1 MPLVDMKD
9 MLAHAYANGY
19 AVGAFDLA
27 ELDFLPAVLA
37 AAESARAPVILR
49 VAKPRSQDAV
59 FAWAMA
65 AVEAA
70 GARATVPVA
79 IQFGGGTDADSV
91 RHGVCLGANGVVASA
106 LRESLFRHIDRTRAI
121 VDTAHACGVPVEGEL
136 AYVSDTDAGD
146 AHASRTIQYA
156 TVAEARGFVERT
168 QVDFLVVS
176 AAMVRGRGKSRLDWG
191 RLKELNAALGMPL
204 VIAGEMGL
212 ADEHYRR
219 LIMQG
224 AAKISCSVVPDA
236 LAGERLRANVR
247 RDRHAPY
254 SALKEGLHEMIV
266 AQIEP
271 RLRAW
276 GSAGR
281 AAEVLDRCRPWTNIL
296 HVVVYDTPRLD
307 AQALRALM
315 TEGQR
320 LLSGIPGVRS
330 VHAGSVADEGGRY
343 RHCLLTRLASVAA
356 ADAFRRHPAYTGF
369 MDRRLAPVIS
379 DRIEGDYHMI
389 DTIPEIAPRAS
400 SSAPLCDLVRPSRD
414 GAGHG
419 QGLDGSGVS
428 PTGINRGKCS

>member
-9 MLAHAYANGY
+9 MLAHAYENGY

-27 ELDFLPAVLA
+27 ELDFLPAVLT

-49 VAKPRSQDAV
+49 VAKPRSQDSV

-70 GARATVPVA
+70 GARAAVPVA
-79 IQFGGGTDADSV
+79 IQCGEGADADSV
-91 RHGVCLGANGVVASA
+91 LHGVRLGANGVVASV
-106 LRESLFRHIDRTRAI
+106 LQESLFRHIDRTRAI
-121 VDTAHACGVPVEGEL
+121 VDAAHACGVPVEGEL
-136 AYVSDTDAGD
+136 AYVPDTDARDG
-146 AHASRTIQYA
+146 HASRTIQYA

-168 QVDFLVVS
+168 KVDFLVVS
-176 AAMVRGRGKSRLDWG
+176 VAMVRGRGKSRFDWG
-191 RLKELNAALGMPL
+191 RLKEINAALGIPL
-204 VIAGEMGL
+204 VMAGEMGL

-219 LIMQG
+219 LIMLG
-224 AAKISCSVVPDA
+224 VAKISCSVVPDA
-236 LAGERLRANVR
+236 LAGERLRANAR

-254 SALKEGLHEMIV
+254 SALKEGLHEMIA

-271 RLRAW
+271 RMRAW

-296 HVVVYDTPRLD
+296 HIVVYDTPRLD

-330 VHAGSVADEGGRY
+330 VQAGSVADEGGRY

-356 ADAFRRHPAYTGF
+356 ADAFRRHPAYAGF
-369 MDRRLAPVIS
+369 MDRRLAPVAS
-379 DRIEGDYHMI
+379 DRIEGDYHV
-389 DTIPEIAPRAS
+389 TEAIPEIAPRAF
-400 SSAPLCDLVRPSRD
+400 SSAPVSDRARPSRD
-414 GAGHG
+414 GAEHG
-419 QGLDGSGVS
+419 QGLDGACV
-428 PTGINRGKCS
+428 PRTGINRGKCS